1 MLYQNNKKNIRKQIN
16 DQNKLNNANNYRIN
30 VNVIRN
36 IFDYTN
42 KKSTKN
48 TNKYN
53 KKLQKIQLQS
63 GKGYAKSFKKKLLE
77 QKKIRSVNKINDTYN
92 NNENQDFL
100 DKNDTP
106 KFKCF
111 DLNQASKQTQ
121 SSINVGNR
129 FVRRKNKVNLNR
141 ETVFYNGDYKKFA
154 QDNDIKERLKNLRG
168 KHWNKD
174 NFQKVIHKAL
184 EEKAIRKA
192 LEVIK
197 EVDEE
202 KKDNKFCQKN
212 TKTAMAKLRNRIKV
226 IDVACDNLQ
235 DINNL
240 TSGNNLNNDRL
251 ETEYCYQ

>member
-53 KKLQKIQLQS
+53 KKLQEIQPQL
-63 GKGYAKSFKKKLLE
+63 GKGYAKSFRKKLLE

-111 DLNQASKQTQ
+111 DLNQDSKQTQ

-129 FVRRKNKVNLNR
+129 FVSRRKNKVNLNR
-141 ETVFYNGDYKKFA
+141 ETVFYDGNYKKFA

-184 EEKAIRKA
+184 E
-192 LEVIK
+192 VVK

-240 TSGNNLNNDRL
+240 TSGNDLNNDRL
-251 ETEYCYQ
+251 ETEYYY